1 MVRPGTRW
9 HTAAVAPLSRGENRP
24 LTVDRVTV
32 SVACPVPV
40 DVSALLLGPAG
51 RVRGD
56 GDFVFFNNP
65 LGDGVTHLHGQGRGD
80 LVQLDLPAVP
90 AEVGSVLVTASLD
103 GSGPATFGQVRP
115 PVATAG
121 ESTFEMTGLDSESAV
136 VCVEIYRRQGGWR
149 VRAVGQ
155 GYDDGLAAIAAEYGV
170 HLDDDPPP
178 AIPPPAI
185 PPPAVAAPAG
195 PSAATPPRTAP
206 PAVPASWPPSA
217 AAPSA
222 PDRFDLGLPAAQQP
236 PPPPGQPPPASWPP
250 AAQPPAPQPPA
261 HQPHSAS
268 PPRPTPAPP
277 RTEPSPE
284 GAPPMQSDLFSPDH
298 AEVAGAGIQKQGGKM
313 ARVSMT
319 GGDLMARAG
328 SMVAYQGD
336 LRFEALGSG
345 GIGNLIRQRIT
356 GEGVPL
362 MKVTGR
368 GDLFL
373 ANAASDV
380 HLIDLDGSDGL
391 TINGANVLAFDS
403 SLSYRIARVSGAA
416 GFASN
421 AGLFNCEFTGRG
433 RIAITTEGQPVVL
446 NVDQPTYA
454 DPQAAVAWS
463 ASLRTGLTSNDTFN
477 IGTLMGRSTGERYT
491 LSFSGRGFVIVQPSE
506 LPPGGLVAGT
516 GGGEQAGQGGV
527 GGVLGGLLG
536 GR

>member
-1 MVRPGTRW
+1 MPGD
-9 HTAAVAPLSRGENRP
+9 L
-24 LTVDRVTV
+24 VTV
-32 SVACPVPV
+32 TVACSAPV
-40 DVSALLLGPAG
+40 DVAALLLGPDG
-51 RVRGD
+51 RVRRD
-56 GDFVFFNNP
+56 TDFVFFNHP
-65 LGDGVTHLHGQGRGD
+65 VGEGVSLHHGRGGGDAVRID
-80 LVQLDLPAVP
+80 LGAVP
-90 AEVGSVLVTASLD
+90 ADVGTVVVTASLD
-103 GSGPATFGQVRP
+103 GSGPPTFGRVAP

-121 ESTFEMTGLDSESAV
+121 DVSFEMTGLGSETAV
-136 VCVEIYRRQGGWR
+136 ICVEVYRRQGGWR

-155 GYDDGLAAIAAEYGV
+155 GFDDGLAAIAAEYGV
-170 HLDDDPPP
+170 NLDDEPPVP
-178 AIPPPAI
+178 
-185 PPPAVAAPAG
+185 
-195 PSAATPPRTAP
+195 AATPAPAAP
-206 PAVPASWPPSA
+206 PAPPPSVPPA
-217 AAPSA
+217 PAPSSA
-222 PDRFDLGLPAAQQP
+222 PPSPRSAPPTAPA
-236 PPPPGQPPPASWPP
+236 ASWPP
-250 AAQPPAPQPPA
+250 ADPAPAASWPPAGPPPAASPPAPDRFTLPLGPPHQPQPHQPPAPAAHQPPA
-261 HQPHSAS
+261 PPQPPAS
-268 PPRPTPAPP
+268 PQPSA
-277 RTEPSPE
+277 PSP
-284 GAPPMQSDLFSPDH
+284 GGVPPMQSDLFSPDH
-298 AEVAGAGIQKQGGKM
+298 AEVAGGGIQKQGGKM

-319 GGDLMARAG
+319 GADLLARAG

-345 GIGNLIRQRIT
+345 GIGNMIRQRLT

-362 MKVTGR
+362 MRVTGR

-421 AGLFNCEFTGRG
+421 SGLFNCEFTGRG
-433 RIAITTEGQPVVL
+433 RIAITTEGTPVVL

-463 ASLRTGLTSNDTFN
+463 ASLQTGLTTNDTFN

-516 GGGEQAGQGGV
+516 GGGEQAGHGGG